1 MLASIPPSSTQRAGV
16 SGSRASLTTLR
27 KDRTR
32 ALVRAV
38 GEWDLAGADALAED
52 LRAHEAAGRRFV
64 RLDVSAV
71 TFLDC
76 TCLDVLVA
84 AHTRLLAARGT
95 LVLSGV
101 TPRMLR
107 LLRLTGLDQVLLTT
121 SLSDVDIHHDRLGEP
136 SRSAAV

>member
-1 MLASIPPSSTQRAGV
+1 MA
-16 SGSRASLTTLR
+16 
-27 KDRTR
+27 
-32 ALVRAV
+32 
-38 GEWDLAGADALAED
+38 
-52 LRAHEAAGRRFV
+52 
-64 RLDVSAV
+64 
-71 TFLDC
+71 FLDC
-76 TCLDVLVA
+76 TCLDALVA

-121 SLSDVDIHHDRLGEP
+121 SLSDVDSHPDRLGEP